1 MAQLQLESS
10 TYVATYDAL
19 RQQWIQLDTERKKLE
34 TLMKASSPT
43 QCSAVVGVSA
53 AAERAQQDAQA
64 QYGQVCHAQW
74 ELGNFLRA
82 ARDTYDAYLQ
92 DQTDGEMKLKMAEKH
107 AESRGS
113 AAGATDGS
121 TQSFSTEAYR

>member
-1 MAQLQLESS
+1 M
-10 TYVATYDAL
+10 V
-19 RQQWIQLDTERKKLE
+19 
-34 TLMKASSPT
+34 
-43 QCSAVVGVSA
+43 
-53 AAERAQQDAQA
+53 

-107 AESRGS
+107 AGGKASAPATSDGHVVPKQTGSKRGVL
-113 AAGATDGS
+113 
-121 TQSFSTEAYR
+121 